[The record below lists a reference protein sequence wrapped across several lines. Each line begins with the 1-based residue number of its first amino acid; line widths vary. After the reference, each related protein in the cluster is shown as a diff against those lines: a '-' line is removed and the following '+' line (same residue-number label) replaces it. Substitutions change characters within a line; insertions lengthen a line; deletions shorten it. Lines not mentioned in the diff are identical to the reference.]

1 MVGELV
7 VWVVCSENHF
17 ASLTI
22 RFVAQG
28 DNFERRSSKDGNAGY
43 SGEVLHVTSWDVLT
57 RLFAQCWV

>member
-7 VWVVCSENHF
+7 VWVVCSENQF

-22 RFVAQG
+22 RLVAHG
-28 DNFERRSSKDGNAGY
+28 ENFENRLSKDGNAEY